1 MDTSSEVREA
11 VEAVIAEYE
20 RCWAGLDFAGLRELW
35 DPDEPEPIYV
45 AEELLEPAVGYPAI
59 EAYWAKSTA
68 TIDRAKI
75 RTAKLRV
82 RSIAPGIALA
92 FYAMH
97 WNVAMADGRV
107 MGGNVRTS
115 ALFRETPQ
123 GWRFF
128 HYVEAP
134 LANLVQVRQANEAQV
149 DPDF

>member
-45 AEELLEPAVGYPAI
+45 AEEGLEPLVGYPAI
-59 EAYWAKSTA
+59 ERYWAASKA

-75 RTAKLRV
+75 RTANLQV

-92 FYAMH
+92 FFKMH

-107 MGGNVRTS
+107 MGGDVRTTS
-115 ALFRETPQ
+115 LLRETPQ

>member
-1 MDTSSEVREA
+1 MDTPSEVREA
-11 VEAVIAEYE
+11 VEAVITRYE
-20 RCWAGLDFAGLRELW
+20 HCWGRLDFAGLRELW

-45 AEELLEPAVGYPAI
+45 AEELREPAIGYPDI
-59 EAYWAKSTA
+59 ERYWSTSKA

-75 RTAKLRV
+75 RTKDLQV

-92 FYAMH
+92 FFKMH

-107 MGGNVRTS
+107 MGGDVRTTS
-115 ALFRETPQ
+115 LLRETPR

-134 LANLVQVRQANEAQV
+134 LSSIIQVRQAAEAQV